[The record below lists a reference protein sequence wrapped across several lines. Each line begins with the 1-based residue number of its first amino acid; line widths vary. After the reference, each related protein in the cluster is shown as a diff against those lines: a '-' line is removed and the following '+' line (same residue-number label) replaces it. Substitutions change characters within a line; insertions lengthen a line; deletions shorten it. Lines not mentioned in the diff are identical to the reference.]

1 MSEIKPKIAVLVSGS
16 GSNLQTIINNI
27 ENGNLNCEISYVI
40 ADRFCYALE
49 RAEKHKIKSVLMDRK
64 IYGDK
69 LSDKINEILEK
80 NNEKTSYIILAGY
93 LSILSEEFIGKW
105 QKKIIN
111 IHPSLLPKYGGKGMY
126 GMKVHEA
133 VIKNKEKESGCT
145 IHYVDSGIDTG
156 ESIMNI
162 KVEVSENDTPESLQ
176 KKVLEKEHI
185 LLIQGIIKLL
195 ENEKMKEF
203 KKSGKIN

>member
-1 MSEIKPKIAVLVSGS
+1 MFEIKPKIAVLVSGS

-49 RAEKHKIKSVLMDRK
+49 RAEKHKIKSVLLDRK

-93 LSILSEEFIGKW
+93 LSILSEEFIEKW
-105 QKKIIN
+105 EKKIIN

-156 ESIMNI
+156 EPIMSI
-162 KVEVSENDTPESLQ
+162 KVEVSESDTPESLQ
-176 KKVLEKEHI
+176 KKVLEKEHV
-185 LLIQGIIKLL
+185 LLTQGIIKLL
-195 ENEKMKEF
+195 ENERV
-203 KKSGKIN
+203 

>member
-1 MSEIKPKIAVLVSGS
+1 MFEIKPKIAVLVSGS

-49 RAEKHKIKSVLMDRK
+49 RAEKHKIKSVLLDRK

-93 LSILSEEFIGKW
+93 LSILSEEFIEKW
-105 QKKIIN
+105 EKKIIN

-156 ESIMNI
+156 EPIMII
-162 KVEVSENDTPESLQ
+162 KVEVSESDTPESLQ
-176 KKVLEKEHI
+176 KKVLEKEHV
-185 LLIQGIIKLL
+185 LLTQGIIKLL
-195 ENEKMKEF
+195 ENERV
-203 KKSGKIN
+203 

>member
-49 RAEKHKIKSVLMDRK
+49 RAEKHKIKSVLLDRK

-69 LSDKINEILEK
+69 LSDKINKILEK

-105 QKKIIN
+105 EKKIIN
-111 IHPSLLPKYGGKGMY
+111 IHPSLLPKYGGKGMC

-156 ESIMNI
+156 EPIMSI

-185 LLIQGIIKLL
+185 LLTQGIIKLL
-195 ENEKMKEF
+195 ENERV
-203 KKSGKIN
+203 

>member
-49 RAEKHKIKSVLMDRK
+49 RAEKHKIKSVLLDRK

-93 LSILSEEFIGKW
+93 LSILSEEFIEKW
-105 QKKIIN
+105 EKKIIN

-156 ESIMNI
+156 EPIMSI
-162 KVEVSENDTPESLQ
+162 KVEVSESDTPESLQ

-185 LLIQGIIKLL
+185 LLTEGIKKLL
-195 ENEKMKEF
+195 ENEKNERV
-203 KKSGKIN
+203 